1 MLADSHTH
9 CANSYSRVPRL
20 SGPGRPANC
29 VRSKSRHVGFWD
41 SAAAAAARRAAGPLG
56 RAIQSLQ
63 GRSAEPGPLRYR
75 LLSHIPRHFYYYYP
89 WNCMAGCSSSRVFY
103 ETGSKSSALWVTG
116 TKSSALFLMGT
127 KSSALLVLCTLAAE
141 LRNGGRHP
149 FGDCT
154 LRMEL
159 RDSHISHS
167 LSSILYVQY
176 STVPMPSS

>member
-1 MLADSHTH
+1 MAQASKFYPTPGEVFRVVFASRQHLHVMTKGAVLLHT
-9 CANSYSRVPRL
+9 R
-20 SGPGRPANC
+20 
-29 VRSKSRHVGFWD
+29 KSR
-41 SAAAAAARRAAGPLG
+41 
-56 RAIQSLQ
+56 AIVCLI
-63 GRSAEPGPLRYR
+63 GWRGET
-75 LLSHIPRHFYYYYP
+75 
-89 WNCMAGCSSSRVFY
+89 RV
-103 ETGSKSSALWVTG
+103 KSSVLLLMGA
-116 TKSSALFLMGT
+116 KSSVLFLMGT
-127 KSSALLVLCTLAAE
+127 KSSVLLVLCTLAVE

>member
-1 MLADSHTH
+1 MPAHT
-9 CANSYSRVPRL
+9 PRQL
-20 SGPGRPANC
+20 TSDVTSQREN
-29 VRSKSRHVGFWD
+29 
-41 SAAAAAARRAAGPLG
+41 
-56 RAIQSLQ
+56 
-63 GRSAEPGPLRYR
+63 
-75 LLSHIPRHFYYYYP
+75 
-89 WNCMAGCSSSRVFY
+89 
-103 ETGSKSSALWVTG
+103 ETWPKSSVLWVTG
-116 TKSSALFLMGT
+116 PKSSALFLMGT